1 MSFDEIVFNSW
12 YPYILMVISI
22 LQTVT
27 VIISLPQW
35 AKTVILRDITL
46 SKFTEQEL
54 IPEPYSVLFPS
65 LLQVHLRA
73 MLYNGVKCGKHHILT
88 VS

>member
-1 MSFDEIVFNSW
+1 MSFDEIVFDSW

-35 AKTVILRDITL
+35 AKTVILRDIAL
-46 SKFTEQEL
+46 SLFTEQEL
-54 IPEPYSVLFPS
+54 IPEPCSVLFPS
-65 LLQVHLRA
+65 
-73 MLYNGVKCGKHHILT
+73 YCKYI
-88 VS
+88 